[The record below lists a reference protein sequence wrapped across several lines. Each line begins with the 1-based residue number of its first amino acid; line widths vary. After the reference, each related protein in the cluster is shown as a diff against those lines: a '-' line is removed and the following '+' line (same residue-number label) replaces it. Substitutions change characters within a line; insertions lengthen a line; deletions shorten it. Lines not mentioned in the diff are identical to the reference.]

1 MVKLNIGTKF
11 QFKRLRE
18 TNKTMAKKNTPFEPY
33 KGKDDYIFISY
44 AHKDSAKVFD
54 VIKLLHE
61 EKYRIWYDEG
71 IEVGAQWPQVVA
83 SRLKES
89 AVVLIFLSNNALSS
103 QNCQREIHYAVSQKK
118 EMIVVNLED
127 CVLSPDLEMQLSV
140 VKKINCTETESLK
153 ETLKENLSDSLIGD
167 GITGYERTDVGKRS
181 KKNIWLYISMAAI
194 AVSLLLAVY
203 IFAALNGFL
212 GDKGITTKTVEA
224 EETEVSVTQFKDNM
238 SMQLLLN
245 TLDSKYVHI
254 CGNCIVSDPKA
265 VKYEKDEWTVAGEKV
280 SKGDVNSLTLIKK
293 KDIEQLSLINE
304 KLKDLSGAEEMNS
317 LKYLDISD
325 NPITDLSGI
334 ENLENLETLYIL
346 NIPEK
351 TDISVLTKLNNLKRV
366 YVSVEMTGKIA
377 PLVENGVDV
386 TVTNNH

>member
-1 MVKLNIGTKF
+1 
-11 QFKRLRE
+11 
-18 TNKTMAKKNTPFEPY
+18 
-33 KGKDDYIFISY
+33 
-44 AHKDSAKVFD
+44 
-54 VIKLLHE
+54 
-61 EKYRIWYDEG
+61 
-71 IEVGAQWPQVVA
+71 
-83 SRLKES
+83 
-89 AVVLIFLSNNALSS
+89 
-103 QNCQREIHYAVSQKK
+103 
-118 EMIVVNLED
+118 
-127 CVLSPDLEMQLSV
+127 
-140 VKKINCTETESLK
+140 
-153 ETLKENLSDSLIGD
+153 
-167 GITGYERTDVGKRS
+167 
-181 KKNIWLYISMAAI
+181 
-194 AVSLLLAVY
+194 
-203 IFAALNGFL
+203 
-212 GDKGITTKTVEA
+212 
-224 EETEVSVTQFKDNM
+224 
-238 SMQLLLN
+238 
-245 TLDSKYVHI
+245 VHI

-265 VKYEKDEWTVAGEKV
+265 VKYEEGEWTVAGEKV
-280 SKGDVNSLTLIKK
+280 LKGEVNSLTLIKK